1 MDSANKVMAQ
11 LLFGI
16 DSIKAQME
24 TIEKWANETALT
36 AQQAFS
42 KANLTAPG
50 MDTKPLTA
58 QQAMIAQIT
67 AQGEAKKAAI
77 VAEGEAK
84 ISAIM
89 AKEALTRQA
98 IAQKEAQT
106 EMAIMRKQ
114 MAEEKLL
121 YMQARRA
128 AFEEKPTGFA
138 GLMERRLSWLYAG
151 GLVMG
156 GLAGVAETVSTI
168 KEVEY
173 GMTTIA
179 RVIEDTTF
187 SFKGMRDELQA
198 LGVQYGNTWDQ
209 VSDIATRWAQAGYD
223 MNETLELTK
232 SSLLALNTAELNAEE
247 ATNGMIA
254 IMSQWGLTAEELL
267 PTIDKINKVADDY
280 AITSQ
285 DLVMGLTRSSG
296 AAKVLGLTMNETIA
310 ILTTMREAT
319 GRTGKEVG
327 NALNSIL
334 SFMQRPTALK
344 AFETQGIAVF
354 ADEARTQFRNV
365 IEIFDEMSAKWP
377 KMGEATRDIF
387 VEQAEAAGLY
397 TEEMSE
403 MVGLQEQYNDL
414 QQRDLSQAAAGI
426 YRRNYLLALLQNWST
441 VNKVLISQE
450 ESLGYSLKENE
461 RTMQTLEKQYIQ
473 LKASAEQLAVAL
485 GDAGLLNEFKGLV
498 DGVTDV
504 VQWFNNLDG
513 STQTLLLTVLEVT
526 VAVKLLSAAFK
537 AIGVSGAIAGMGGLM
552 AGWAVPIAAT
562 TAATRTL
569 MTAITGLTT
578 LLTNLGKAGIAAL
591 GGPVPAAIIAVGTAV
606 GFVIREVRRANEAL
620 IENGNIAEGMISE
633 YDELTAKLS
642 GLTKGTDEY
651 NKTVEELRVKNT
663 QIAEAIPSLID
674 GWDKETDSIKI
685 NREEMERMVQSAK
698 DAKASLEEVPDALA
712 KKAQEEIDAQQS
724 FIQEIESEK
733 NVVRDLIDRREKL
746 VKALARQAEGS
757 KEAQLTQE
765 ALGETE
771 QLIAEI
777 AKKAEVDR
785 NATIDEII
793 NGLDKLKMAQLD
805 LLEDTQT
812 TERDKAQA
820 VKEGALAR
828 LEIIGKELAAYD
840 NPKEWGFFQAAGNFL
855 KTANPLNKYNYDPT
869 KPETARFLSQENLIK
884 EQAKAVLEAEAQ
896 SKKIDEWNAKIKQ
909 TQDEI
914 TRVKSDIATGGGP
927 PPPAGGGTGGGGK
940 DDWLSRFLDNTFAA
954 VIAQE
959 RLNNA
964 MQRGLDGMEAKR
976 SVMMDSARTMAEYV
990 DGMRLQA
997 SFEAQYEEQQKS
1009 LHTEANLYR
1018 AAIEVLEAKQR
1029 TLNTSTDEG
1038 REAYAKIADE
1048 IEKAK
1053 QKVDELGTSWWQVE
1067 GMQRAISSDRFRII
1081 DEWIRKLADGGAI
1094 TLEQE
1099 YDLYERLGKSNLLYA
1114 DRARLQE
1121 KLVDLGK
1128 KLIEQ
1133 EIDKQIKALEAE
1145 KEAFKAA
1152 SDARIKAIQQRID
1165 LLDEENDRLKEQT
1178 RIMEAQ
1184 RSITDA
1190 QQALADAQ
1198 AKLENVKGEKD
1209 TRIWKDGRW
1218 EYIANP
1224 EKVRQAEKEVK
1235 SAQDKLVDARNS
1247 FNELMLELDRERYR
1261 RELEEQIEAEK
1272 EKQAEQL
1279 KAYDERK
1286 KDLEK
1291 ANEDIIKIMTEGGQN
1306 ADAEL
1311 QNILTTINI
1320 TMSDKLMEIL
1330 QMVRIYASQMRSEF
1344 ASIARAASEAGIDMG
1359 GILPGFDKGGPI
1371 PFDMAIQAHR
1381 GEYVLNKRDV
1391 DQLGGF
1397 AGVEKLRT
1405 AIRLPS
1411 FKMIGAGNVVRTSN
1425 TSSVKNDN
1433 RVVIENANFPHV
1445 VDGSGLIRNLKQLA
1459 SA

>member
-1 MDSANKVMAQ
+1 MVYRTPR
-11 LLFGI
+11 G
-16 DSIKAQME
+16 
-24 TIEKWANETALT
+24 
-36 AQQAFS
+36 
-42 KANLTAPG
+42 
-50 MDTKPLTA
+50 
-58 QQAMIAQIT
+58 
-67 AQGEAKKAAI
+67 
-77 VAEGEAK
+77 V
-84 ISAIM
+84 
-89 AKEALTRQA
+89 
-98 IAQKEAQT
+98 
-106 EMAIMRKQ
+106 
-114 MAEEKLL
+114 
-121 YMQARRA
+121 
-128 AFEEKPTGFA
+128 
-138 GLMERRLSWLYAG
+138 
-151 GLVMG
+151 LV
-156 GLAGVAETVSTI
+156 E
-168 KEVEY
+168 
-173 GMTTIA
+173 
-179 RVIEDTTF
+179 
-187 SFKGMRDELQA
+187 
-198 LGVQYGNTWDQ
+198 
-209 VSDIATRWAQAGYD
+209 
-223 MNETLELTK
+223 
-232 SSLLALNTAELNAEE
+232 
-247 ATNGMIA
+247 
-254 IMSQWGLTAEELL
+254 
-267 PTIDKINKVADDY
+267 DDY

-461 RTMQTLEKQYIQ
+461 RTMQTLEKQYTQ

-498 DGVTDV
+498 DGATDV

-526 VAVKLLSAAFK
+526 VAVKLLGAALK

-552 AGWAVPIAAT
+552 AGWAVPITAT

-569 MTAITGLTT
+569 MSAVTGLTT

-591 GGPVPAAIIAVGTAV
+591 GGPIPAALIAVGTALGYV
-606 GFVIREVRRANEAL
+606 VRETRRANEAL
-620 IENGNIAEGMISE
+620 IENGNLAEGMISE
-633 YDELTAKLS
+633 YDSLNAKLS
-642 GLTKGTDEY
+642 ETAKYTDEY
-651 NKTVEELRVKNT
+651 YAALEGVQVKSA
-663 QIAEAIPSLID
+663 QIAEALPGLIE
-674 GWDKETDSIKI
+674 GWDSETRTVKI
-685 NREEMERMVQSAK
+685 NREQLDE
-698 DAKASLEEVPDALA
+698 
-712 KKAQEEIDAQQS
+712 
-724 FIQEIESEK
+724 
-733 NVVRDLIDRREKL
+733 L
-746 VKALARQAEGS
+746 VKAKNDLISANRTLKETQEAIIAQQEAEIQKHMEAARSWQTEQSNIQDMADLRDKLRDKMAGQAEGTDAYIETQKQLNEIENIIGDTAEEVGLQRTAS
-757 KEAQLTQE
+757 IDDIIAKMHELQQAEIEAANTTDREQIRATETIRNNTITRLTILDRELQALEAKYASSSPGGFQGYFTLLGIARTKEEIKQANAELEQAEADLAQRRKNINE
-765 ALGETE
+765 RM
-771 QLIAEI
+771 AEI
-777 AKKAEVDR
+777 AKM
-785 NATIDEII
+785 
-793 NGLDKLKMAQLD
+793 GL
-805 LLEDTQT
+805 
-812 TERDKAQA
+812 
-820 VKEGALAR
+820 
-828 LEIIGKELAAYD
+828 
-840 NPKEWGFFQAAGNFL
+840 
-855 KTANPLNKYNYDPT
+855 
-869 KPETARFLSQENLIK
+869 
-884 EQAKAVLEAEAQ
+884 
-896 SKKIDEWNAKIKQ
+896 
-909 TQDEI
+909 
-914 TRVKSDIATGGGP
+914 GGGP
-927 PPPAGGGTGGGGK
+927 PPPPGGGETGGGSGGK
-940 DDWLSRFLDNTFAA
+940 DDWLARFIDNTFAA

-964 MQRGLDGMEAKR
+964 LRRGLDGMEAKR

-1038 REAYAKIADE
+1038 REAYVKIGDE

-1165 LLDEENDRLKEQT
+1165 LLDEENDRLEEQT

-1184 RSITDA
+1184 RDITEA
-1190 QQALADAQ
+1190 QQALSDAQ

-1224 EKVRQAEKEVK
+1224 EAVRQAEKEVK

>member
-1 MDSANKVMAQ
+1 MVYRTPR
-11 LLFGI
+11 G
-16 DSIKAQME
+16 
-24 TIEKWANETALT
+24 
-36 AQQAFS
+36 
-42 KANLTAPG
+42 
-50 MDTKPLTA
+50 
-58 QQAMIAQIT
+58 
-67 AQGEAKKAAI
+67 
-77 VAEGEAK
+77 V
-84 ISAIM
+84 
-89 AKEALTRQA
+89 
-98 IAQKEAQT
+98 
-106 EMAIMRKQ
+106 
-114 MAEEKLL
+114 
-121 YMQARRA
+121 
-128 AFEEKPTGFA
+128 
-138 GLMERRLSWLYAG
+138 
-151 GLVMG
+151 LV
-156 GLAGVAETVSTI
+156 E
-168 KEVEY
+168 
-173 GMTTIA
+173 
-179 RVIEDTTF
+179 
-187 SFKGMRDELQA
+187 
-198 LGVQYGNTWDQ
+198 
-209 VSDIATRWAQAGYD
+209 
-223 MNETLELTK
+223 
-232 SSLLALNTAELNAEE
+232 
-247 ATNGMIA
+247 
-254 IMSQWGLTAEELL
+254 
-267 PTIDKINKVADDY
+267 DDY

-397 TEEMSE
+397 TEEMAE

-450 ESLGYSLKENE
+450 ESLGYSMKENE

-591 GGPVPAAIIAVGTAV
+591 GGPIPAALIAVGTAV
-606 GFVIREVRRANEAL
+606 AYVMRETKRASDAL
-620 IENGNIAEGMISE
+620 IENGNLAEGMISE
-633 YDELTAKLS
+633 YDSLNAKLS
-642 GLTKGTDEY
+642 ETAKYTDEY
-651 NKTVEELRVKNT
+651 YAALEGVQVKSA
-663 QIAEAIPSLID
+663 QIAEALPGLIE
-674 GWDKETDSIKI
+674 GWDSETRMVKI
-685 NREEMERMVQSAK
+685 NREQLDELVKTKNDLVEANRSLKETQ
-698 DAKASLEEVPDALA
+698 DA
-712 KKAQEEIDAQQS
+712 IIAQQEAE
-724 FIQEIESEK
+724 IQKHMEAARGWQTEQSNIQDMADL
-733 NVVRDLIDRREKL
+733 RDKL
-746 VKALARQAEGS
+746 RDKMASQAEGTDAYIETQKQLNEIENIIGDTAEEVGLQRTAS
-757 KEAQLTQE
+757 IDDIIQKLKEKQQAEIEAANTTDREQIRATETIRNNTITRLAILDRELQALQAKYASSSPGGFQGYFTLLGIARTKEEIKNESAELAKAEADLAQRRKNINERT
-765 ALGETE
+765 
-771 QLIAEI
+771 AEI
-777 AKKAEVDR
+777 AKM
-785 NATIDEII
+785 
-793 NGLDKLKMAQLD
+793 GL
-805 LLEDTQT
+805 
-812 TERDKAQA
+812 
-820 VKEGALAR
+820 
-828 LEIIGKELAAYD
+828 
-840 NPKEWGFFQAAGNFL
+840 
-855 KTANPLNKYNYDPT
+855 
-869 KPETARFLSQENLIK
+869 
-884 EQAKAVLEAEAQ
+884 
-896 SKKIDEWNAKIKQ
+896 
-909 TQDEI
+909 
-914 TRVKSDIATGGGP
+914 GGGP
-927 PPPAGGGTGGGGK
+927 PPPPGGGETGGSGK
-940 DDWLSRFLDNTFAA
+940 DDWLARFIENTFAA

-964 MQRGLDGMEAKR
+964 LRRGLDGMEAKR

-1152 SDARIKAIQQRID
+1152 SDARIEAIQKRID
-1165 LLDEENDRLKEQT
+1165 LLDEENDRLEEQT

-1184 RSITDA
+1184 RDITDA
-1190 QQALADAQ
+1190 QQALTDAQ

-1224 EKVRQAEKEVK
+1224 EAVRQAEKEVK

-1261 RELEEQIEAEK
+1261 KELEAQIQAEK
-1272 EKQAEQL
+1272 EKQAERDNASD
-1279 KAYDERK
+1279 KAIQDL
-1286 KDLEK
+1286 KDLNKELSK
-1291 ANEDIIKIMTEGGQN
+1291 GMIEGGKKLD
-1306 ADAEL
+1306 ADL
-1311 QNILTTINI
+1311 QGVMDTLRAS
-1320 TMSDKLMEIL
+1320 MGSKLDTIL
-1330 QMVRIYASQMRSEF
+1330 QTVKLYASQMRSEF

-1371 PFDMAIQAHR
+1371 PFDMAIKAHA

-1391 DQLGGF
+1391 ESLGGF

-1425 TSSVKNDN
+1425 TSNNKYDHSVNLYGPLSLPN
-1433 RVVIENANFPHV
+1433 V

-1459 SA
+1459 NA